1 MHPVRQFILYRWV
14 LYLAV
19 VLGIGAFVA
28 TRHPV
33 VPSFSTDVVKKLAPK
48 AVQLPPPDVVKTLDS
63 AISVLKGERVPFGGV
78 DRVEPS
84 LIALHQEVTATGQK
98 KLPVRLTALFLG
110 PPKKY
115 AMINRVLYEVGDSL
129 PDGRKVKEIDADGVT
144 LSAGEV
150 EEKFEWQP
158 SFRVELKKPMAKDT
172 TAEGLGVGAEGAQAQ
187 PAQST
192 PTVDLRNLP
201 ENPTPAQAL
210 NILQEMKKQQAQQ
223 K

>member
-1 MHPVRQFILYRWV
+1 MHPVRQFILFRWV

-19 VLGIGAFVA
+19 VLGVGAFVA
-28 TRHPV
+28 TRSPV
-33 VPSFSTDVVKKLAPK
+33 APTFPADAIKQLAPK
-48 AVQLPPPDVVKTLDS
+48 KIQLPPPDVVKTLDS

-84 LIALHQEVTATGQK
+84 LIALHQDVTATGQK
-98 KLPVRLTALFLG
+98 KLPVQLTALFLG

-129 PDGRKVKEIDADGVT
+129 PDGRKVKEIAADGVT

-158 SFRVELKKPMAKDT
+158 SFRVELKKPKVA
-172 TAEGLGVGAEGAQAQ
+172 AAPEGAEAGGAESQ
-187 PAQST
+187 PRQST
-192 PTVDLRNLP
+192 PTVDLKNLP

>member
-1 MHPVRQFILYRWV
+1 MHPVRQFILFRWV

-28 TRHPV
+28 TRSLVIPTFSADSLKQL
-33 VPSFSTDVVKKLAPK
+33 VPKKI
-48 AVQLPPPDVVKTLDS
+48 QLPPPDVVKTLDS

-84 LIALHQEVTATGQK
+84 LIAMHQEVTATGQK
-98 KLPVRLTALFLG
+98 KIPVQLTALFLG

-115 AMINRVLYEVGDSL
+115 AMINRVLYEVGNSL
-129 PDGRKVKEIDADGVT
+129 PDGRTVKEISSEGVI
-144 LSAGEV
+144 LSSGDVDERV
-150 EEKFEWQP
+150 EWQP
-158 SFRVELKKPMAKDT
+158 SFRVELIKSENKPAKT
-172 TAEGLGVGAEGAQAQ
+172 GEAAPTAAEAQ

-192 PTVDLRNLP
+192 PAVDLRNLP

-210 NILQEMKKQQAQQ
+210 TILQEMKKQQAQQ
-223 K
+223 N

>member
-1 MHPVRQFILYRWV
+1 MHPVRQFILFRWV

-28 TRHPV
+28 TRNPV
-33 VPSFSTDVVKKLAPK
+33 APTFSTDVVKKLAPK
-48 AVQLPPPDVVKTLDS
+48 AVQLPPQDVVKTLDS

-129 PDGRKVKEIDADGVT
+129 PDGRTVKEIAADGVT
-144 LSAGEV
+144 LSAGDV

-158 SFRVELKKPMAKDT
+158 TFRVELKKPEQVA
-172 TAEGLGVGAEGAQAQ
+172 LPVGTGAGAGGTESQ
-187 PAQST
+187 PQQST
-192 PTVDLRNLP
+192 PTVDLKNLP